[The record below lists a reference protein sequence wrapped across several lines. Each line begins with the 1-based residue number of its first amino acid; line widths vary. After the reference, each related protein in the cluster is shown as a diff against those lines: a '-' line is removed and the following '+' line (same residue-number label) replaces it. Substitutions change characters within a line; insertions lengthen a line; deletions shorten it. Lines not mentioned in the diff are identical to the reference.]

1 MTHLY
6 GEGAALL
13 TALCWSSNSI
23 FFSLAGR
30 RVGSASVNH
39 IRLWVALLI
48 MLPLHL
54 ILFGSLFPFSVSP
67 DRLFWF
73 ALSGLVG
80 FVLGDTFLFEALVV
94 IGPRLSMLLMVLAPV
109 FGTVLAWVFLGETL
123 SPAKIGAILLTIA
136 GIAWVI
142 SAGHNN
148 HWAGKGK
155 LLTGVLLGIGGAAG
169 QAVGA
174 LLSKLGMAGGFSAIS
189 GNLIRVTTATLT
201 LGLVHLAR
209 GRMKEEIGR
218 MRDRR
223 ALAEI
228 GAGALLG
235 PVVGV
240 CLSLYAISRTY
251 LGVASTLM
259 ALSPVILLPASH
271 FLFGEKI
278 TLRAVSGTLLALL
291 GTALLFF
298 LK

>member
-1 MTHLY
+1 M
-6 GEGAALL
+6 L

-30 RVGSASVNH
+30 RVGSATVNH
-39 IRLWVALLI
+39 VRLWLALLI
-48 MLPLHL
+48 MVPLHL
-54 ILFGSLFPFSVSP
+54 FLFGTIFPFAAAP
-67 DRLFWF
+67 ERLLWF

-80 FVLGDTFLFEALVV
+80 FAIGDALLFEALVV
-94 IGPRLSMLLMVLAPV
+94 IGPRLSMLLMVLAPI
-109 FGTVLAWVFLGETL
+109 FGTALAWVFLGETL
-123 SPAKIGAILLTIA
+123 SPGKIGAILLTIA
-136 GIAWVI
+136 GIAWVV
-142 SAGHNN
+142 SAGHND
-148 HWAGKGK
+148 HQAGKGK
-155 LLTGVLLGIGGAAG
+155 LLAGVLLGVGGAAG

-174 LLSKLGMAGGFSAIS
+174 LFSKLGMAGGFSAIS
-189 GNLIRVTTATLT
+189 GNMIRVTTATLT
-201 LGLVHLAR
+201 LGLFHLLR

-228 GAGALLG
+228 SAGALLG
-235 PVVGV
+235 PVIGV
-240 CLSLYAISRTY
+240 VLSLYAISRTH

-291 GTALLFF
+291 GAVLLFF

>member
-1 MTHLY
+1 MTNLY

-30 RVGSASVNH
+30 RVGSATVNH
-39 IRLWVALLI
+39 VRLWLALLI

-54 ILFGSLFPFSVSP
+54 LLFGTIFPFSASP
-67 DRLFWF
+67 ERLFWF

-80 FVLGDTFLFEALVV
+80 FALGDAFLFEALVV
-94 IGPRLSMLLMVLAPV
+94 IGPRLSI
-109 FGTVLAWVFLGETL
+109 FGTALAWIFLGETL
-123 SPAKIGAILLTIA
+123 SPARIGAILLTIT
-136 GIAWVI
+136 GIAWVV
-142 SAGHNN
+142 SAGHND
-148 HWAGKGK
+148 HQAGKSK
-155 LLTGVLLGIGGAAG
+155 LLVGVLLGIAGAAG

-174 LLSKLGMAGGFSAIS
+174 LFSKLGMAGGFSAIS
-189 GNLIRVTTATLT
+189 GNLIRVTTATLA
-201 LGLVHLAR
+201 LGLFQLLR

-228 GAGALLG
+228 SAGALLG

-240 CLSLYAISRTY
+240 GLSLYAFSRTH

-278 TLRAVSGTLLALL
+278 TLRAISGTLLALL
-291 GTALLFF
+291 GAVLLFF